1 MNILFWI
8 SIIITFV
15 IAYVSGNSSS
25 ESKVLNYGLIIFL
38 IIDFILIGIFLAKN
52 VPILIKNF
60 IDYLSNMTS
69 SLDVVILVA
78 LITGLVSLLNSF
90 YSRYSD
96 NKNKRREYLSAK
108 REEPYSE
115 FIELVYKLTQSVS
128 NGVEYNNEEMSK
140 DINSF
145 NSKLTLWGSPKVVK
159 KWNIFRK
166 NSLEADSK
174 VNPEKNLI
182 LIEEVMNQMRKDL
195 GVKPVGKGS
204 LLSFF
209 VNDIE
214 KILGK
219 KNDSI

>member
-1 MNILFWI
+1 MSILFWS
-8 SIIITFV
+8 SIILTLV
-15 IAYVSGNSSS
+15 IAYFSGNSNSRN
-25 ESKVLNYGLIIFL
+25 KILNYALLFFL
-38 IIDFILIGIFLAKN
+38 IIDFLFIGTFLVEN
-52 VPILIKNF
+52 VPALIKK
-60 IDYLSNMTS
+60 ILDYLSNMTS

-115 FIELVYKLTQSVS
+115 FIELVYKLTQNEKSES
-128 NGVEYNNEEMSK
+128 EYNNEQMGK

-166 NSLEADSK
+166 NSLEGNSE

-195 GVKPVGKGS
+195 GVKPVGKGN

-214 KILGK
+214 KIIGK
-219 KNDSI
+219 KK

>member
-1 MNILFWI
+1 M
-8 SIIITFV
+8 SIIFLTSIILTLV
-15 IAYVSGNSSS
+15 IAYFIGNSSS
-25 ESKVLNYGLIIFL
+25 GNKILSYVLSVLV
-38 IIDFILIGIFLAKN
+38 IIDFIFICTFLVEN
-52 VPILIKNF
+52 VPVLIKK
-60 IDYLSNMTS
+60 ILDYLSNMTS

-96 NKNKRREYLSAK
+96 SKNKRREYLSAK

-115 FIELVYKLTQSVS
+115 FIKVVYKLTQ
-128 NGVEYNNEEMSK
+128 NGINGDEYTKEQMSK

-159 KWNIFRK
+159 KWNTFRK
-166 NSLEADSK
+166 NSLEGDSEA
-174 VNPEKNLI
+174 NSEKNLI

-195 GVKPVGKGS
+195 GVKPVSKGN

-214 KILGK
+214 KIIGK
-219 KNDSI
+219 K

>member
-1 MNILFWI
+1 MSIIFWI
-8 SIIITFV
+8 SIILTLV
-15 IAYVSGNSSS
+15 IAYFVGNSVS
-25 ESKVLNYGLIIFL
+25 EIKILNYSLLLFL
-38 IIDFILIGIFLAKN
+38 IIDFILIAIFLVNN
-52 VPILIKNF
+52 VPIFIKTF
-60 IDYLSNMTS
+60 FDYLSNMTS

-96 NKNKRREYLSAK
+96 SKNKRREYLSAK

-115 FIELVYKLTQSVS
+115 FIELIYKLTQSEKKD
-128 NGVEYNNEEMSK
+128 VEYSNEQMRK

-166 NSLEADSK
+166 SSLEVDSK

-195 GVKPVGKGS
+195 GVKPVGKGN

-209 VNDIE
+209 INDIE
-214 KILGK
+214 KIIEK
-219 KNDSI
+219 KR